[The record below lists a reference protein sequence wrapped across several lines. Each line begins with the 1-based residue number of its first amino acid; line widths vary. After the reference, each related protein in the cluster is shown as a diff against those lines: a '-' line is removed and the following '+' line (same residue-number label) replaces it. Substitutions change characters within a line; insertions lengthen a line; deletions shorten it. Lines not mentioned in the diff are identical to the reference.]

1 MRRDTIFYQL
11 FLQSPALLFDLIPG
25 PPADA
30 NEYVF
35 RSIEVKET
43 SFRIDGV
50 FLPPTPEGLIF
61 FCEAQF
67 QPDATLYERLVSE
80 IGIYAFRY
88 RDEFKDWR
96 ALVIYPSRSTE
107 QSRLETVQDII
118 ESGRI
123 TRIYLDEL
131 AETEDSSIGIRLM
144 LLTTL
149 GQQHSIETAKA
160 IIAQTQDSPE
170 ARAIIGM
177 VSTIV
182 VYKFNN
188 LSRAEVEAMLGIEL
202 QQTRVY
208 QEAKEE
214 GREEG
219 RQAGRQAGETTVVLK
234 LLQRKLGKLPDEI
247 QAQIMALSI
256 EQLELLAEEL
266 LDFSELKNL
275 TAWLSAHQ

>member
-30 NEYVF
+30 DEYVF

-61 FCEAQF
+61 FCEVQF

-88 RDEFKDWR
+88 RDEFRDWR

-118 ESGRI
+118 DNGRI

-131 AETEDSSIGIRLM
+131 AEAEDSSIGIRLM
-144 LLTTL
+144 LLTML
-149 GQQHSIETAKA
+149 SQQQLVETAKT
-160 IIAQTQDSPE
+160 IIAQTRDSLD
-170 ARAIIGM
+170 ARVIMGM
-177 VSTIV
+177 ISTIV
-182 VYKFNN
+182 VYTFSN

-208 QEAKEE
+208 QEAREE

-219 RQAGRQAGETTVVLK
+219 RQAGETAVVLK
-234 LLQRKLGKLPDEI
+234 QLQRKLGELPNEI

-266 LDFSELKNL
+266 LDFSKLENL
-275 TAWLSAHQ
+275 TAWLAAH

>member
-67 QPDATLYERLVSE
+67 QLDATLYERLVSE

-88 RDEFKDWR
+88 QDEFRDWR

-107 QSRLETVQDII
+107 QSRLETVQDLID
-118 ESGRI
+118 SGRI
-123 TRIYLDEL
+123 TRIYPDEL
-131 AETEDSSIGIRLM
+131 AETEDSSIGVRLM

-149 GQQHSIETAKA
+149 SQQQLVETAKT

-170 ARAIIGM
+170 ARAIMGM

-208 QEAKEE
+208 QEVREE
-214 GREEG
+214 GREE
-219 RQAGRQAGETTVVLK
+219 GRQAGETTVVLK

-266 LDFSELKNL
+266 LDFSKLDNL
-275 TAWLSAHQ
+275 TAWLAAHQ